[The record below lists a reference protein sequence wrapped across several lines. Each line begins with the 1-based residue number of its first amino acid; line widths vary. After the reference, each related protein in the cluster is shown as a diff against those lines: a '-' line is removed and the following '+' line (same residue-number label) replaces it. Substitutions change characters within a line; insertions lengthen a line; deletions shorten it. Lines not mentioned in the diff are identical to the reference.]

1 MIRIVKHNENI
12 IDRTYRMIKS
22 FGRSRRD
29 VSTSYN
35 VAPWGDD
42 SAPILNSDLVHSST
56 GADETVILGVINKN
70 QIASPGEKRIFAT
83 NEGGDVVVAIYL
95 KRDGTIEI
103 AGNSDNTVKFSKL
116 DTAIQKLSADI
127 NIELGKIAAGI
138 ATGGGAY
145 AVVPISIDLSAAKN
159 DKIKTN

>member
-1 MIRIVKHNENI
+1 M
-12 IDRTYRMIKS
+12 
-22 FGRSRRD
+22 
-29 VSTSYN
+29 
-35 VAPWGDD
+35 
-42 SAPILNSDLVHSST
+42 VHSST
-56 GADETVILGVINKN
+56 CADETVILGVINKN

>member
-1 MIRIVKHNENI
+1 MIRIVKHNESI
-12 IDRTYRMIKS
+12 IDITYRIIKS
-22 FGRSRRD
+22 FGRSKRD
-29 VSTSYN
+29 VSTSYS
-35 VAPWGDD
+35 AASWGDD
-42 SAPILNSDLVHSST
+42 SAPLPNSDLVHSST

-70 QIASPGEKRIFAT
+70 QIALPGEKRIFAT
-83 NEGGDVVVAIYL
+83 NEGGDVMVAIYL

-103 AGNSDNTVKFSKL
+103 AGNADNAVKFSKL
-116 DTAIQKLSADI
+116 DSATQKFVTDI

-145 AVVPISIDLSAAKN
+145 DVSPISIDLSAAKN